1 MAGRIMT
8 RRSLVAGAM
17 GSAAG
22 LVVVGAGVAAGVLPG
37 RARLKAEYH
46 DIFGPHAH
54 IPSAPEGQVRLEQV
68 YSHARGR
75 TVDLFTA
82 VPHGHGD
89 GDGAGLPVCLIL
101 HGVTATPADYQGF
114 GLGRFLTAAVQRG
127 ASPFVLAG
135 ADGGLL
141 YWEPDPGSADNPQ
154 KMVTDELP
162 GWLADRG
169 FDTTRVAAWG
179 WSMGGYGVLRLG
191 EVKPGWLRAVA
202 AFSPDVTHSDRVVTD
217 DGVYRTTPLG
227 IWIGRSDPLF
237 ADVRAF
243 VAKLPRRPR
252 ILAYGAGAHTRAYW
266 DSVTLPAFVFLGAA
280 LGGAAA

>member
-8 RRSLVAGAM
+8 RRSLLAGAM

-22 LVVVGAGVAAGVLPG
+22 LIVVGAGVAAGVLPG
-37 RARLKAEYH
+37 RTRLKAEYH

-54 IPSAPEGQVRLEQV
+54 IPSAPEGRVRLEQV
-68 YSHARGR
+68 YSDARGK

-89 GDGAGLPVCLIL
+89 G
-101 HGVTATPADYQGF
+101 
-114 GLGRFLTAAVQRG
+114 
-127 ASPFVLAG
+127 

-141 YWEPDPGSADNPQ
+141 YWEPDPASSDNPQ
-154 KMVTDELP
+154 KMVTDEMP
-162 GWLADRG
+162 RWLAARG

-191 EVKPGWLRAVA
+191 EVNPGWLRAVA
-202 AFSPDVTHSDRVVTD
+202 AFSPDVTHSERVVAD

-227 IWIGRSDPLF
+227 IWIGRSDPL
-237 ADVRAF
+237 
-243 VAKLPRRPR
+243 P
-252 ILAYGAGAHTRAYW
+252 
-266 DSVTLPAFVFLGAA
+266 
-280 LGGAAA
+280 AAA

>member
-8 RRSLVAGAM
+8 RRALVAGTM

-22 LVVVGAGVAAGVLPG
+22 LVVVGAGLAAGVLPG

-46 DIFGPHAH
+46 DLFGPHAH

-68 YSHARGR
+68 YSHARGK

-82 VPHGHGD
+82 VPHGH

-101 HGVTATPADYQGF
+101 HGVTATPSDYAGF

-127 ASPFVLAG
+127 APPFVLAG
-135 ADGGLL
+135 ADGGVL
-141 YWEPDPGSADNPQ
+141 YWEPDPAGGDDPQ
-154 KMVTDELP
+154 RMVTDEMP
-162 GWLADRG
+162 RWLAARG
-169 FDTTRVAAWG
+169 YDVTRTAAWG

-191 EVKPGWLRAVA
+191 EVRPGRLRAVA
-202 AFSPDVTHSDRVVTD
+202 VFSPDVTHSPALAAD
-217 DGVYRTTPLG
+217 DAVYRTTPLG

-243 VAKLPRRPR
+243 VAELPRRPQV
-252 ILAYGAGAHTRAYW
+252 LAYGDGAHTRAYW
-266 DSVTLPAFVFLGAA
+266 DSVTLPAFAFLGAA
-280 LGGAAA
+280 LTPAAA